1 MGCRP
6 TGSSSRGHTPALC
19 LGSAPP
25 RPRVPHN
32 FCRCHPIAQPHH
44 PMLRSHGG
52 MTRRVSELG
61 AVMLKHRL
69 TPVGVCMSHARLV
82 ALAASSG
89 WVLAR

>member
-1 MGCRP
+1 
-6 TGSSSRGHTPALC
+6 
-19 LGSAPP
+19 
-25 RPRVPHN
+25 
-32 FCRCHPIAQPHH
+32 
-44 PMLRSHGG
+44 MLRSHGG